1 MITDLIGNPQEDLVE
16 QITILKNKEFIQ
28 GLPKRKPKDFQSV
41 FKGSNPDAID
51 LIKRMLTFD
60 PSKRITIDEALEHPY
75 MS

>member
-1 MITDLIGNPQEDLVE
+1 MITDLIGNPQDDLVE

-28 GLPKRKPKDFQSV
+28 NLPKRKPKDLNTV
-41 FKGSNPDAID
+41 FKGANPDAID
-51 LIKRMLTFD
+51 LIRKMLTFD